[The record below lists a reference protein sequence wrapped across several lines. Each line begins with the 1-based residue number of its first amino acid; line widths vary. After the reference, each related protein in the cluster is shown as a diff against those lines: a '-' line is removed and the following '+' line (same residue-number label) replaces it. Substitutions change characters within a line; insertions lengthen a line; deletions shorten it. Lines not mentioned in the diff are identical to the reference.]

1 MIVGSK
7 KIRIGIR
14 LLGINTFDVKKQ
26 GNIQG
31 DELIARGWQKYLQR
45 HDDVES
51 AFLYGA
57 SGAIAEELD
66 VVIHFNP
73 YLELHPK
80 AKNILYLQN
89 AFPKEEHPG
98 GTAGVFQRVKE
109 RFDGHI
115 FTSNKLM
122 KACTSGAVVPF
133 GTDPEFF
140 NPQPSGEYNYPVSFV
155 GNGIRSPLVNRRY
168 IAPALPLGL
177 VIYGN
182 MWNPPLSTVW
192 KGKLPMPDLPK
203 LYSDCSINLNAHISE
218 HAEMGTINLRIYDI
232 LACGGFVI
240 SDYVQSIV
248 DEFGDLVVCTDGY
261 EDEWAKIVRY
271 LAEPEE
277 RKKRCQEGYKLVLSN
292 HSYEQR
298 MNIVVDYLKE
308 IL

>member
-1 MIVGSK
+1 MVVSSK
-7 KIRIGIR
+7 TIKIGIR

-45 HDDVES
+45 HDDVEL
-51 AFLYGA
+51 ALLYGP

-73 YLELHPK
+73 SLELHPK

-98 GTAGVFQRVKE
+98 GTVGVFERVK
-109 RFDGHI
+109 
-115 FTSNKLM
+115 
-122 KACTSGAVVPF
+122 
-133 GTDPEFF
+133 
-140 NPQPSGEYNYPVSFV
+140 
-155 GNGIRSPLVNRRY
+155 SPLVNRRY

-182 MWNPPLSTVW
+182 MWNPPLSKVW

-203 LYSDCSINLNAHISE
+203 LYSDCLINLNAHISE
-218 HAEMGTINLRIYDI
+218 HAEMETINLRIYDI
-232 LACGGFVI
+232 LACGGFII

-248 DEFGDLVVCTDGY
+248 DEFGDIVVCTDGY

-271 LAEPEE
+271 LADPEE
-277 RKKRCQEGYKLVLSN
+277 RKRRCQEGYSLVLNN

-298 MNIVVDYLKE
+298 MEIVVDYLKE